1 MDIGDSLSRV
11 SYLFDLVLLSQIVM
25 ATAYKGNDDFEKE
38 IQSVRDSIQSKFVK
52 YVQCLRVRESELL
65 KRLDEVLTS
74 YNSYKNR
81 IPQTDEE
88 ILYSDSTHSTVDD
101 KQTQPNMVRFVCS
114 DKILSELNRLGELVE
129 RVVEVTDYRS
139 KIRPQVSVCNLGK
152 GIDQLYRPHGVTV
165 DRKSGIIYVAD
176 CFNSCVKVFD
186 GAGSYMF
193 HFGDTRGAGQMRW
206 PRSLVL
212 CDDRILVSQGDVLS
226 QSTHKIFSYY
236 LDGSYISKVGKLGT
250 RELSFKLPTGMTY
263 DEFSGQVYI
272 CDSGNNRIQILTKEL
287 SFISQF
293 GEDSLSSP
301 RDVKLSLDHI
311 IVLDES
317 NYCLHLFSYDYVLQK
332 SVITRNTGTQEIDPF
347 YFFIDRFD
355 NILVSDYNYN
365 SVLIYNSQF
374 QFIHRISVS
383 TSPMGIA
390 VDQDG
395 RVIIACQAR
404 SQCLQIF

>member
-81 IPQTDEE
+81 IPRTNEE

-101 KQTQPNMVRFVCS
+101 KQTQPNMVRFVCN

-186 GAGSYMF
+186 GTGSYMF
-193 HFGDTRGAGQMRW
+193 HFG
-206 PRSLVL
+206 
-212 CDDRILVSQGDVLS
+212 
-226 QSTHKIFSYY
+226 H
-236 LDGSYISKVGKLGT
+236 
-250 RELSFKLPTGMTY
+250 
-263 DEFSGQVYI
+263 
-272 CDSGNNRIQILTKEL
+272 
-287 SFISQF
+287 
-293 GEDSLSSP
+293 
-301 RDVKLSLDHI
+301 
-311 IVLDES
+311 
-317 NYCLHLFSYDYVLQK
+317 
-332 SVITRNTGTQEIDPF
+332 
-347 YFFIDRFD
+347 
-355 NILVSDYNYN
+355 
-365 SVLIYNSQF
+365 
-374 QFIHRISVS
+374 
-383 TSPMGIA
+383 
-390 VDQDG
+390 
-395 RVIIACQAR
+395 
-404 SQCLQIF
+404 